1 MMTSYRLFSCRNTAP
16 LGVWEVG
23 LVKGKGRFLL
33 ALLAVLAP
41 LLSGCVFS
49 DTMDGLYQLPQLP
62 AEYTELQ
69 SLLDAIQDQGAEYAA
84 PTSGANIQPV
94 QLVDLDGDGTQEA
107 VAFFRRAGDEQ
118 PLKIYI
124 FQSVGGTY
132 RQAALMECGG
142 ASFSGIQYVDLDGDG
157 TLEVLAGWRATAELQ
172 ALSVYALRRFVPTL
186 LLSTNYVRFA
196 AADLNGDGRQ
206 ELTILRSDGEESV
219 AEFYGW
225 QANRTLALQ
234 SGTRLSM
241 TMAELQDVTVGTLSQ
256 GEPALFVTGVAEET
270 RAITD
275 ILACRDGRLVNL
287 TVSPSTGVTTEIFR
301 YVGLRPADIDEDGS
315 TEVPMPALLPSEE
328 GDLSWKIYWRRYSED
343 GRSQEVALTYHNLEE
358 AWFLLMPEEWD
369 DRIMVTRS
377 GGGGERVTTFR
388 CLRQNQWTDFLS
400 IYTITGS
407 SRESQAARGGRFILV
422 RQGGGTIYAAS
433 FPEEGRPWIYGLDEE
448 ELRQR
453 FRLILGEWSGQ

>member
-1 MMTSYRLFSCRNTAP
+1 MERNRRTWP
-16 LGVWEVG
+16 VLPV
-23 LVKGKGRFLL
+23 LL
-33 ALLAVLAP
+33 AL

-49 DTMDGLYQLPQLP
+49 STVDELYQLPQLP

-69 SLLDAIQDQGAEYAA
+69 NLLDAIQDQGAEYAA

-107 VAFFRRAGDEQ
+107 VAFFRRTGDEQ

-124 FQSVGGTY
+124 FQSAGGTY
-132 RQAALMECGG
+132 RQAALIECGG
-142 ASFSGIQYVDLDGDG
+142 TSFSGIQYVDLDGDG
-157 TLEVLAGWRATAELQ
+157 SLEVLAGWRATAELQ
-172 ALSVYALRRFVPTL
+172 ALSVYSLHRFVPTL

-196 AADLNGDGRQ
+196 AADLNEDGRQ
-206 ELTILRSDGEESV
+206 ELTILRSDGEENV

-225 QANRTLALQ
+225 RINGTLALQ

-241 TMAELQDVTVGTLSQ
+241 TMAELQDVTIGTLSQ
-256 GEPALFVTGVAEET
+256 GEPALFITGVAEET
-270 RAITD
+270 RAVTD
-275 ILACRDGRLVNL
+275 ILACRDNRLVSL
-287 TVSPSTGVTTEIFR
+287 TVNPSTGVSTEIFR
-301 YVGLRPADIDEDGS
+301 YVGLRPTDIDEDGA

-328 GDLSWKIYWRRYSED
+328 GELSWKIYWRRYSGD

-358 AWFLLMPEEWD
+358 EWFLLLPEEWD
-369 DRIMVTRS
+369 DRIMVSRS
-377 GGGGERVTTFR
+377 GGSEERATTFR
-388 CLRQNQWTDFLS
+388 CLRQNQWTDFLT

-407 SRESQAARGGRFILV
+407 SRESRAARGDRFILV

-433 FPEEGRPWIYGLDEE
+433 FPEEGRPWIYGLNEE

-453 FRLILGEWSGQ
+453 FRIIPGEWSGQ

>member
-1 MMTSYRLFSCRNTAP
+1 MILWLRSQK
-16 LGVWEVG
+16 
-23 LVKGKGRFLL
+23 KGGADAMKKKAL
-33 ALLAVLAP
+33 ALAAVL
-41 LLSGCVFS
+41 LLCLSLSGCGMKLVFNPEE
-49 DTMDGLYQLPQLP
+49 LYTLPTLP
-62 AEYTELQ
+62 VMYTELSSQ
-69 SLLDAIQDQGAEYAA
+69 ISAILDSGAEYAA
-84 PTSGANIQPV
+84 PSSGANIQPV
-94 QLVDLDGDGTQEA
+94 QMADLDGDGQEEA
-107 VAFFRRAGDEQ
+107 VAFFRKAEDEK

-124 FQSVGGTY
+124 FSARGNSYEQSAVIEGSGTAIY
-132 RQAALMECGG
+132 
-142 ASFSGIQYVDLDGDG
+142 SIVYSDLDGDG
-157 TLEVLAGWRATAELQ
+157 RTELIVGWKVSPELQ
-172 ALSVYALRRFVPTL
+172 ALSVYALNDRGTEEILRSV
-186 LLSTNYVRFA
+186 SYVRYA
-196 AADLNGDGRQ
+196 NADMDQDGRQ
-206 ELTILRSDGEESV
+206 ELVVLRTDEEGESV
-219 AEFYGW
+219 ADYYGW
-225 QANRTLALQ
+225 QEGSLAAR
-234 SGTRLSM
+234 SPVRISM